1 MLEES
6 QGRFCEQ
13 RTISIDLRS
22 NRWPASRR
30 DSVKP
35 QWGSYNGPKSQPT
48 ISLFFFSAS
57 LSFAIYFCSV
67 SSPSSI
73 LYFDRFPR
81 IAYISLPR
89 TYKPKFNAFYE
100 FITLLAETAT
110 SRLHNGRQAHAG
122 EIYISLA
129 PEARYFCFNP
139 FPSPLWRAFML
150 YAWPVHGSGVAYLW
164 NFDKSWILE
173 WMFPAYFAF
182 ARGATV
188 CCSNGEE
195 SRCRDSKSRELRKTS

>member
-22 NRWPASRR
+22 NRWPVSRR

-48 ISLFFFSAS
+48 ISLLFFSAP
-57 LSFAIYFCSV
+57 LSFAIYFSSV

-73 LYFDRFPR
+73 LYFDRLPR

-110 SRLHNGRQAHAG
+110 SRPHNGRQEHAG
-122 EIYISLA
+122 EIYFWS
-129 PEARYFCFNP
+129 
-139 FPSPLWRAFML
+139 
-150 YAWPVHGSGVAYLW
+150 SG
-164 NFDKSWILE
+164 
-173 WMFPAYFAF
+173 
-182 ARGATV
+182 
-188 CCSNGEE
+188 GEVF
-195 SRCRDSKSRELRKTS
+195 LF